1 MAKISFFLVDVIS
14 IAVEI
19 YIWLIIARVIIS
31 FFQPRF
37 QSRSY
42 HPVVRFIYEVTEPF
56 LALCRRFLPQT
67 GVLDFSPL
75 VAIIILEL
83 GKWLLVAL
91 INRVF

>member
-1 MAKISFFLVDVIS
+1 VARIGYFLVDVVS

-31 FFQPRF
+31 YFRP
-37 QSRSY
+37 RSY
-42 HPVVRFIYEVTEPF
+42 HPVIRFIYEITEPL
-56 LALCRRFLPQT
+56 LALCRRFLPGT
-67 GVLDFSPL
+67 GVGLDFSPL

-91 INRVF
+91 INSVFL